1 MRSGL
6 WWVRYGI
13 AVVVVLAG
21 AISLLVGGFSLVS
34 LEGAAHLVGAGL
46 SIWLFNWLYR
56 IGISGEQDRADEDA
70 ARRFFMQ
77 HGHWPDEPPPAR
89 RL

>member
-56 IGISGEQDRADEDA
+56 IGISGEQERADEDA
-70 ARRFFMQ
+70 ARRFYMR
-77 HGHWPDEPPPAR
+77 HGHWPDEPPPAPR
-89 RL
+89 